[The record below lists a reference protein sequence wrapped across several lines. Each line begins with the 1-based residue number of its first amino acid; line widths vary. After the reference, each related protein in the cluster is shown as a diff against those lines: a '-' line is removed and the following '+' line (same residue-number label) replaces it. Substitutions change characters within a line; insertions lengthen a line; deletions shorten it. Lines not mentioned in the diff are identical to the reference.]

1 MKVSASRWRSVA
13 SRPEDVDSLAPE
25 RQVLSPSGC
34 LREALGFLN
43 TIPSGA
49 AGDELLWL
57 MAAGLDRVLSARAV
71 LIALRVDARAEK
83 PLRHALL
90 VDRQCSDWVEGYLA
104 GPMAKLAAGS
114 RGRCY
119 RAGVCRRFPL
129 DPLLARVAAESL
141 FILPIR
147 DGRGRSLGLIGV
159 VDDRPVAD
167 ARIREAVITLFGQ
180 RIAEA
185 RRDQWPLRVAGPQP
199 VSPPSTQQHPGAV
212 PAAVAA
218 VPRARGGRPAVEAA
232 LQESEERL
240 GLALDAGAMAIWDWD
255 LQTNEIHASPRHAA
269 LFRDERDGGRGGYR
283 ALSRHIHPED
293 RRAFEQALWDA
304 REKGNLL
311 HHEFR
316 VIWPDGDVRW
326 LNVRGRYLYGGDGH
340 AVRLMALTADI
351 TERKRAEEA
360 LRESESRFRGMF
372 EAMTE
377 AVAFHELV
385 YDENGMVV
393 DYRILNV
400 NPAFERYTGIP
411 VAQAIGKKA
420 SVLYGTGAP
429 PFLETYRRVATG
441 GIPTSFA
448 TFFAPLGRYF
458 DISVFS
464 PGWGRFVT
472 LFEDTTERHRLQERE
487 KRRQEELIR
496 TAGII
501 TMGEMASSIAHELN
515 QPLTSI
521 ATYSEGCLDRLRT
534 GELDLAQLPEI
545 FGEIS
550 QEALRAAGVLRS
562 VRKFI
567 QKREFSIAPVALNR
581 LIDRV
586 AHFTETQQHAAGGQ
600 LHLQLQPDLP
610 QAMADEILIEIVLL
624 NLIRNGLDAMDGMP
638 DSERDL
644 TITTT
649 IDDAGKI
656 VAAVSDR
663 GTGVSAEALDEI
675 FGAYVTSKA
684 EGMGLGLAISRSIV
698 ESHGGRLTAT
708 NNPNGGATF
717 SFSLNPGHQGVSQ

>member
-13 SRPEDVDSLAPE
+13 ARPEVVDSRAPE

-34 LREALGFLN
+34 LREALGFLS
-43 TIPSGA
+43 TIPPSA
-49 AGDELLWL
+49 AGDEFLWL
-57 MAAGLDRVLSARAV
+57 MATGLGRVLSARAV
-71 LIALRVDARAEK
+71 LIAARVDARVEE
-83 PLRHALL
+83 PPHHVLL
-90 VDRQCSDWVEGYLA
+90 VDRQRSDWGDDYLA
-104 GPMAKLAAGS
+104 GPMAKLPTGS
-114 RGRCY
+114 RVLCY
-119 RAGVCRRFPL
+119 RASVCRRFPL

-141 FILPIR
+141 LILPIR
-147 DGRGRSLGLIGV
+147 DSRGRSLGLIAV
-159 VDDRPVAD
+159 ADDRPVSD
-167 ARIREAVITLFGQ
+167 ARTREAVMTLFGL

-185 RRDQWPLRVAGPQP
+185 RRDQWAVHAARPLP
-199 VSPPSTQQHPGAV
+199 VPTSSAPRHPGAV

-218 VPRARGGRPAVEAA
+218 VPRTRAGRPAVEAA
-232 LQESEERL
+232 LLESEERL

-269 LFRDERDGGRGGYR
+269 LFRDERDAGRGGYR

-316 VIWPDGDVRW
+316 VVWPDGDVRW
-326 LNVRGRYLYGGDGH
+326 LNARGRYLYGSDGH
-340 AVRLMALTADI
+340 AVRLMALAADI

-360 LRESESRFRGMF
+360 LRESEGRFRSMF

-385 YDENGMVV
+385 YDENGLVV
-393 DYRILNV
+393 DYRVLNV

-420 SVLYGTGAP
+420 SSLYGTGAP

-441 GIPTSFA
+441 GIPASFS

-534 GELDLAQLPEI
+534 GALDLAQLPEI
-545 FGEIS
+545 FGAIS
-550 QEALRAAGVLRS
+550 HEAVRAAGVLRS

-586 AHFTETQQHAAGGQ
+586 AHFTETQQHAAGGK

-610 QAMADEILIEIVLL
+610 PVMADEILIEIVLM
-624 NLIRNGLDAMDGMP
+624 NLIRNGLDAMEGMP
-638 DSERDL
+638 DNEREL
-644 TITTT
+644 I
-649 IDDAGKI
+649 ISAKVDDTGKV
-656 VAAVSDR
+656 VAAVSDH

-675 FGAYVTSKA
+675 FGAYVTNKA
-684 EGMGLGLAISRSIV
+684 DGMGLGLAISRSIV

-708 NNPNGGATF
+708 NNPDGGATF
-717 SFSLNPGHQGVSQ
+717 SFSLNRGEGVAQ